1 MSPYST
7 ILHSFGILTVLW
19 KIKLLVSYIQC
30 NVVIVEDFRAR
41 SDSKHIKYDILKF
54 SSKGQVVCRKAGIVD
69 KVKLFEDP
77 NSDLQ
82 NTCASWAQH
91 QMATIQEM
99 DWGGG
104 ETEGSLDLAGCQY
117 NFKSSERLCLNK
129 QDSQVMERG
138 TWC

>member
-54 SSKGQVVCRKAGIVD
+54 SSKGQVVCRKAGIVV
-69 KVKLFEDP
+69 KVKLFENP

-91 QMATIQEM
+91 QRATIQEM
-99 DWGGG
+99 DWG
-104 ETEGSLDLAGCQY
+104 EGRLKDLWILLVA
-117 NFKSSERLCLNK
+117 SIIS
-129 QDSQVMERG
+129 SQVRDFVS
-138 TWC
+138 TNRIVK

>member
-54 SSKGQVVCRKAGIVD
+54 SSKGQVVCRKAGIVV

-99 DWGGG
+99 DWG
-104 ETEGSLDLAGCQY
+104 EGRLKDLWILLVA
-117 NFKSSERLCLNK
+117 SIIS
-129 QDSQVMERG
+129 SQVRDFVS
-138 TWC
+138 TNRIVK

>member
-19 KIKLLVSYIQC
+19 KIKLLVSCIQC

-77 NSDLQ
+77 TSDLQ
-82 NTCASWAQH
+82 NTCASWVQH
-91 QMATIQEM
+91 QRATIQEM
-99 DWGGG
+99 DWGVGR
-104 ETEGSLDLAGCQY
+104 LKDLWILLVA
-117 NFKSSERLCLNK
+117 SIISR
-129 QDSQVMERG
+129 QVRDFVS
-138 TWC
+138 TNRIVK

>member
-104 ETEGSLDLAGCQY
+104 RLKDLWILLVA
-117 NFKSSERLCLNK
+117 SIIS
-129 QDSQVMERG
+129 SQVRDFVS
-138 TWC
+138 TNRIIK

>member
-54 SSKGQVVCRKAGIVD
+54 SSKGQVVCRKVGIVV

-91 QMATIQEM
+91 QRATIQEM

-104 ETEGSLDLAGCQY
+104 
-117 NFKSSERLCLNK
+117 RLKALWILLVASIIS
-129 QDSQVMERG
+129 SQVRDFVS
-138 TWC
+138 TNRIVK